1 MNDCF
6 DVAWKNIAIKREIDN
21 KSIFFQEA
29 RPNVK
34 IPRKSLCFQPI
45 KMNSFWIF

>member
-21 KSIFFQEA
+21 KSIFFSKRLDQMLKFLA
-29 RPNVK
+29 NPYVFN
-34 IPRKSLCFQPI
+34 Q
-45 KMNSFWIF
+45 

>member
-34 IPRKSLCFQPI
+34 FLANPYVFNQ
-45 KMNSFWIF
+45 